1 MNERRRGL
9 EKVNAS
15 VEPAKDGRRPQLA
28 LEASNIRTGS
38 GRRGSGVDMC
48 SKEKRVNMGSPP
60 WREERSQPEIRE
72 EQAGLRRVAER
83 SVVAMKRVMIVERRD
98 LSSRATSEVQKG
110 IAIGHRPS
118 NLVNPRQIQMTFDGL
133 SEGEAWLHRMQERCA
148 LVRKPDARKSHI
160 RFDERDL
167 ETEETV
173 RYSDT
178 DMPKGSETV
187 TAEPNSTAPD
197 LDSTRHPIGAK

>member
-1 MNERRRGL
+1 MNYRRTGL
-9 EKVNAS
+9 EKVNVS
-15 VEPAKDGRRPQLA
+15 FEPAEDVRRPKLA

-83 SVVAMKRVMIVERRD
+83 SVAMKRVMIVERRD
-98 LSSRATSEVQKG
+98 LSSRATLEVQKR

-118 NLVNPRQIQMTFDGL
+118 NLVNPRQIQMTFNGL
-133 SEGEAWLHRMQERCA
+133 SEGEAWLRRVQERCA
-148 LVRKPDARKSHI
+148 PCPKAGQIGGTLLYPAGYDLSDAAR
-160 RFDERDL
+160 
-167 ETEETV
+167 
-173 RYSDT
+173 
-178 DMPKGSETV
+178 
-187 TAEPNSTAPD
+187 
-197 LDSTRHPIGAK
+197 

>member
-15 VEPAKDGRRPQLA
+15 VEPAKDGRRPKLA

-38 GRRGSGVDMC
+38 GRRGSDVDMC
-48 SKEKRVNMGSPP
+48 SKEKRVNMGSPT

-83 SVVAMKRVMIVERRD
+83 SVVATKRVMIVERRD
-98 LSSRATSEVQKG
+98 LSSRATLEVQKR

-118 NLVNPRQIQMTFDGL
+118 NLVNPRQIQMTFNGL
-133 SEGEAWLHRMQERCA
+133 SEGEAWLHRVQERCA
-148 LVRKPDARKSHI
+148 PC
-160 RFDERDL
+160 
-167 ETEETV
+167 
-173 RYSDT
+173 
-178 DMPKGSETV
+178 PKAGREKV
-187 TAEPNSTAPD
+187 A
-197 LDSTRHPIGAK
+197 HPV